1 MRVGI
6 LTQHFL
12 RNYGGIVQNWALQ
25 QVLISLGHEPLTLE
39 HDTCY
44 SRTRWL
50 MGTAK
55 QIVKRKSWKGLPA
68 YPYKG
73 RVGHRLFIDFIDS
86 HINSTAIRIF
96 TQAIEQRYGIEA
108 FVVGSDQV
116 WRPAFNVGRLYNMYL
131 DFVGENAKKVAYAAS
146 FGVSD
151 WEYSEKEAEQ
161 CKALAKRFDAI
172 SVREETGINLCRQHL
187 DVEACLALDPIL
199 LLNDKDYLSLCCDIP
214 IENDF
219 VFVYALHLNDKMLS
233 FAHRMADKY
242 GKRIKVLQAG
252 DKLHPDD
259 SIEKWIASFRD
270 ATVVVTD
277 SFHGMALSVVFHK
290 PFFTFKNESGGQE
303 RISSF
308 LSQYGLTERLVDE
321 GQEYHPQDIDW
332 DIIDR
337 TNGALRLASI
347 EFLKKSLS

>member
-1 MRVGI
+1 MKVGI

-50 MGTAK
+50 MRTAK
-55 QIVKRKSWKGLPA
+55 QIVKRKSCKGLPA

-73 RVGHRLFIDFIDS
+73 RVGHRPFIDFIDS
-86 HINSTAIRIF
+86 HINSITVQLF
-96 TQAIEQRYGIEA
+96 TQAIGQRYGIEA

-131 DFVGENAKKVAYAAS
+131 DFASESVKKVAYAAS
-146 FGVSD
+146 FGVSN
-151 WEYSEKEAEQ
+151 WEYTDEEAMR
-161 CKALAKRFDAI
+161 CKLLAKRFDAI
-172 SVREETGINLCRQHL
+172 SVREQSGVELCQNYLGIPATK
-187 DVEACLALDPIL
+187 VLDPTL
-199 LLNDKDYLSLCCDIP
+199 LLDKSDYMELCADIP
-214 IENDF
+214 KEKDL
-219 VFVYALHLNDKMLS
+219 VFVYALHLNEKMLS
-233 FAHRMADKY
+233 FAQKIAE
-242 GKRIKVLQAG
+242 KRRLRVRVLQAG

-270 ATVVVTD
+270 ATAVVTD

-290 PFFTFKNESGGQE
+290 PFFAFKNESGGQE

-308 LSQYGLTERLVDE
+308 LNQYGLNERLVDE